1 MRSILGQQRLALD
14 LHYLLKGRMIMQAE
28 LLESPNS
35 SRFEFQKWTVYQK
48 ALEFVGLAYE
58 ICNHL
63 PKDSATGLR
72 DQLKR
77 AAQSIPLNIAEGS
90 SRYSTKDKTN
100 FLRVARGSVYECVA
114 ILDLLPHLKISH
126 LDLTSHYKLLETI
139 GRMISGLIGWLE
151 KNRKNL

>member
-1 MRSILGQQRLALD
+1 MP
-14 LHYLLKGRMIMQAE
+14 E
-28 LLESPNS
+28 LTSESPKS
-35 SRFEFQKWTVYQK
+35 GRFEFQNWPVYTK
-48 ALEFVGLAYE
+48 ALEFVGFAYE
-58 ICNHL
+58 LCEQL

-72 DQLKR
+72 DQLRR

-126 LDLTSHYKLLETI
+126 GDLTPHYQLLETI